1 MGKKKRL
8 ILLVGLIF
16 LTVCTVGLAFPNEP
30 DGFRDLKWGDAPT
43 EDMYFVYEIIS
54 EYMDNAKIY
63 AKYRENNN
71 IGSAK
76 LFSLEYCF
84 NLRSNQFYK
93 VSANFSKD
101 KYFEILEVIFKDR
114 FGEPTKRE
122 KDFLLWDGEK
132 ARVYLLGLEGN
143 LAMLEFRSWEIKAE
157 EPPEID
163 KTAEIEKAKT
173 DF

>member
-1 MGKKKRL
+1 MDRFKRL
-8 ILLVGLIF
+8 MLLVGIIF
-16 LTVCTVGLAFPNEP
+16 LTVCIVGFAFPNEP
-30 DGFRDLKWGDAPT
+30 DGFRGLKWGDAPT

-76 LFSLEYCF
+76 LISLEYCF

-93 VSANFSKD
+93 VTANFSKD
-101 KYFEILEVIFKDR
+101 KYFEVLEIIFKDR
-114 FGEPTKRE
+114 FGEPTKKE
-122 KDFLLWDGEK
+122 KDFLLWNSEK
-132 ARVYLLGLEGN
+132 TRVYLLGLKGN
-143 LAMLEFRSWEIKAE
+143 LAKLEFRSWEIKPE

-163 KTAEIEKAKT
+163 KIAEIEKAKA